1 MGIAKRHTERGWE
14 QAGMSREGQ
23 RTMEKVLENTVRD
36 TAIAIAHHPEF
47 HARTKHIDI
56 TSPIY
61 RTSSLVAENV
71 SGSVTV
77 PAPVIAVFGIRGL

>member
-1 MGIAKRHTERGWE
+1 MRLSIICNAF
-14 QAGMSREGQ
+14 A
-23 RTMEKVLENTVRD
+23 
-36 TAIAIAHHPEF
+36 
-47 HARTKHIDI
+47 DI
-56 TSPIY
+56 CIEYLSSVTGLQVVTSPIY